1 MKPDASPADQSTGAT
16 TDPRENAADGT
27 AASGQ
32 SALPG
37 AIIEVLPGHT
47 AAGSGLRVRH
57 TAVRDFPRIREICH
71 ACYPRTEPWKV
82 GTLMQHLEIF
92 ARGQL
97 VVVDAETD
105 HVLGSASS
113 LVVHWSDYGTAHTWS
128 EITGNGTFRT
138 HDSTGTTLYGA
149 DVIVD
154 PAAQGRG
161 VGKLLYAARRQITVD
176 LNLSRIRALA
186 RLQGYHLVADR
197 MTPAAYAAGISDGR
211 WTDPTVS
218 FQMKQGFHLLKV
230 TSGYLSGDDRSQGHA
245 VVIEWFNPRYDADL
259 G

>member
-1 MKPDASPADQSTGAT
+1 MNPDAPAGTGTPGVA
-16 TDPRENAADGT
+16 PAG
-27 AASGQ
+27 ASG
-32 SALPG
+32 LPID
-37 AIIEVLPGHT
+37 AVIEVLPRQEDAH
-47 AAGSGLRVRH
+47 AAGLRVRH
-57 TAVRDFPRIREICH
+57 TAVRDFPRIGEICR
-71 ACYPRTEPWKV
+71 ACYPAAKPWSP
-82 GTLMQHLEIF
+82 GTLMQQLEIF

-97 VVVDAETD
+97 VVVDAGTD
-105 HVLGSASS
+105 RVVGSASS
-113 LVVHWSDYGTAHTWS
+113 LVVHWSDYGTDHTWS

-161 VGKLLYAARRQITVD
+161 VGKLLYAARRQVAAD

-186 RLQGYHLVADR
+186 RLQGYHLVAGTL
-197 MTPAAYAAGISDGR
+197 TPAEYAAGIADFR

-230 TSGYLSGDDRSQGHA
+230 ASGYMSDDDRSQGHA
-245 VVIEWFNPRYDADL
+245 VVIEWLNPEYDPEL

>member
-1 MKPDASPADQSTGAT
+1 MSSDASTADGAGGAT
-16 TDPRENAADGT
+16 TGAVIELLPGEAG
-27 AASGQ
+27 AAS
-32 SALPG
+32 A
-37 AIIEVLPGHT
+37 T
-47 AAGSGLRVRH
+47 ASGLCVRH

-71 ACYPRTEPWKV
+71 ACYPTVAPW
-82 GTLMQHLEIF
+82 GPATLMQHLEIF

-97 VVVDAETD
+97 VVVDAAD
-105 HVLGSASS
+105 GRVLGSASS
-113 LVVHWSDYGTAHTWS
+113 LIVHWSDYGSAHTWNQ
-128 EITGNGTFRT
+128 ITGHGTFRT

-161 VGKLLYAARRQITVD
+161 VGKLLYAARRQVAAD

-197 MTPAAYAAGISDGR
+197 MTPAEYAAGIADGR

-218 FQMKQGFHLLKV
+218 FQQKQGFHLLEV
-230 TSGYLSGDDRSQGHA
+230 ASGYMSDDDRSQGHA
-245 VVIEWFNPRYDADL
+245 VVIEWLNPAYDAAL